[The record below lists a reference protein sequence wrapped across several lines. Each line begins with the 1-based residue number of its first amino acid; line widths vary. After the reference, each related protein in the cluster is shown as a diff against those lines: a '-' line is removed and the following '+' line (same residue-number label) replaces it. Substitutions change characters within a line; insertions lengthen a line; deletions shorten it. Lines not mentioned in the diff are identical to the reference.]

1 MLSLASVS
9 SPACEDVCSV
19 IYSTETLLGS
29 LEFSLYVA
37 LFSPVFVQQT
47 PVTLGFSDS
56 QLCFLKLEHAL
67 GSAWLPS
74 PGTTSWKF
82 KAVTSGNPKANLNCF
97 LSLRDHCPF
106 LFDVYHLKK
115 HCFVYFTCFFCLF
128 VWFWWEGKSGLCQ
141 EQNWYAEICNI
152 LIRVLTAWNWL
163 GGNYNAGKISY
174 VYWFQFSK
182 LEQGFRITMF

>member
-1 MLSLASVS
+1 MWRCVLCSILRRDPSCFSGVFSLCSSLLSSFCPADSSYIGLFRFSALFPQFRACTGLCLAS
-9 SPACEDVCSV
+9 
-19 IYSTETLLGS
+19 
-29 LEFSLYVA
+29 FSWY
-37 LFSPVFVQQT
+37 
-47 PVTLGFSDS
+47 
-56 QLCFLKLEHAL
+56 
-67 GSAWLPS
+67 
-74 PGTTSWKF
+74 TSWKF

-106 LFDVYHLKK
+106 LSDVYRLKK
-115 HCFVYFTCFFCLF
+115 HCFVYFTCFCLF

-152 LIRVLTAWNWL
+152 LIRVLTAWNWF

-182 LEQGFRITMF
+182 LEQGFRTTMF